1 MKKYLNKIVALVIG
15 IVFVAAVIISL
26 GKIFAIKNV
35 NVTML
40 TYSEDCTESYNEA
53 KDSFKKFKGE
63 SLLLVKSSDF
73 VNAVN
78 DSNYTVVSCEK
89 KYPCTVNLVLKE
101 RLETFAVF
109 VGGQYSMYDA
119 DGKFLRKCA
128 DNVNIN
134 DGSPNVELVGVAVEE
149 IDEIAKIS
157 ASFKVSFKA
166 LRSLVTSITLDTNSD
181 IADYTEKLIFN
192 LRCGLK
198 VEIDNYNSYTGEKLE
213 AAYSKFTTLSDRE
226 KLSGTVR
233 SYHRV
238 DGEVNVVYTPDVY

>member
-1 MKKYLNKIVALVIG
+1 MKKYLNKIIALVIG
-15 IVFVAAVIISL
+15 IAFVAAVIISL

-40 TYSEDCTESYNEA
+40 TYSDDCTESYNEA

-73 VNAVN
+73 VNAVS

-89 KYPCTVNLVLKE
+89 KYPCTVNVVLKE

-119 DGKFLRKCA
+119 DGKFLRKCVE
-128 DNVNIN
+128 NVNIN

-149 IDEIAKIS
+149 LGDIAKIS
-157 ASFKVSFKA
+157 SLFKDNFKA
-166 LRSLVTSITLDTNSD
+166 LRSVVSSITLDANSN
-181 IADYTEKLIFN
+181 IADYTEKLVFN

-198 VEIDNYNSYTGEKLE
+198 IEIDNFNLYTEEKLE
-213 AAYSKFTTLSDRE
+213 AAYAKFVTLTDRE
-226 KLSGTVR
+226 KLGGTVR

-238 DGEVNVVYTPDVY
+238 DGEVNVVYTANVY